1 MFIVTLLILT
11 VLLSYTLANAA
22 GDASLV
28 ALPTFDRAGGA
39 QSYREYARDLILSN
53 RFWIYLAL
61 GVGVT
66 LLVSTT
72 LAIAVIMHVRPAA
85 IVCCIVATA
94 FFVARGLMAKQ
105 RSVRGARRAMRLFQI
120 AGTCSAAFA
129 LLLLLRP

>member
-28 ALPTFDRAGGA
+28 GLPTFDPAGGA
-39 QSYREYARDLILSN
+39 QSYKEYARDLILSN

-72 LAIAVIMHVRPAA
+72 LAIAVIMHVRPGA
-85 IVCCIVATA
+85 IALCVVATG
-94 FFVARGLMAKQ
+94 FFVARGLMAKK
-105 RSVRGARRAMRLFQI
+105 RSMRSARRAMRLFQI
-120 AGTCSAAFA
+120 GGTCSAACA
-129 LLLLLRP
+129 LVLLLRP

>member
-11 VLLSYTLANAA
+11 VFLSYTLANAA

-28 ALPTFDRAGGA
+28 QLPTLERGRGNA
-39 QSYREYARDLILSN
+39 SYKEYARDLILSN

-66 LLVSTT
+66 LLISTT
-72 LAIAVIMHVRPAA
+72 LAIAIIMHVRLGA
-85 IVCCIVATA
+85 IVLCVVATA
-94 FFVARGLMAKQ
+94 FFVARGLMAK
-105 RSVRGARRAMRLFQI
+105 RPSERRTRRFMRLFQI
-120 AGTCSAAFA
+120 GGTCSAACA